1 MGVPYSYAC
10 RFIGRPVIACC
21 SDVRRYVGV
30 VRRVSPN
37 RVWLEVAGPR
47 VSRMLNH
54 ATETEITTA
63 ENINHIPVVDSAGFV
78 PFFRDRVI
86 ALVLF
91 DLLAIS
97 LFAW

>member
-1 MGVPYSYAC
+1 
-10 RFIGRPVIACC
+10 
-21 SDVRRYVGV
+21 
-30 VRRVSPN
+30 
-37 RVWLEVAGPR
+37 
-47 VSRMLNH
+47 MLNH
-54 ATETEITTA
+54 ATETGITTA